1 MRNKLLALILALT
14 MVVGL
19 AAMTPVAATAAGV
32 ETVGR
37 DVVLEAAELLM
48 TLNIVQGY
56 EDGSLGL
63 EKNITR
69 AEFAS
74 MLARMLQGTDELN
87 LNAGAIINTKMS
99 ETPENIAAV
108 KAAQE
113 TAFNGAGAA
122 SANVGAKKYQTDIDS
137 TDLADPSFSDISELH
152 WAYNDVEY
160 LRGQGIVTG
169 YADGTFKPD
178 NNILY
183 EEAVKFVTSALGYD
197 FMAVTYGG
205 YPEGYIKTAD
215 QLKILKNVEG
225 KLGVAMTRQQI
236 MVLLYNSL
244 TADYLVLDEI
254 DGQYNVY
261 ETDKNILNYVFGLD
275 IIEKCYVVA
284 NEVTGLD
291 SVYDATD
298 KGTIVIG
305 EESEVG
311 GAVFKIFNDSYKDYL
326 GYRVKAYVKYE
337 EDDDKRGEL
346 YCMFPY
352 AQTKKITVNAKDV
365 IDADVS
371 ENLLEVYVDEDE
383 VELKLADEPDVIY
396 NGVAY
401 ARNINNSFFYL
412 ESGDITLV
420 STTGTKVYDLIY
432 VNEYIPMFVETVKE
446 SNKTITG
453 ISYYNDAVHEDYSLC
468 LDEDKDYAAGKEI
481 TVNIIKADGSK
492 GQFSDIKA
500 DSVIYVRMWANNYT
514 INLGGK
520 LVNGA
525 VARKG
530 SDFVVIGDTKYEEI
544 EGSNVFAEHKSGSNL
559 MLAIDKDGYVFYA
572 KANEGLAALSYGLLM
587 DIAVDEE
594 ASGFTEVVKVRIMD
608 TAGKKQIYPL
618 AENMKFTDMGVD
630 TYRFNDEGKST
641 SITLTMLCEKLK
653 KSAAHASLQKDT
665 AYAGA
670 SQKRPYEQLIKFALN
685 SNGEVKEIV
694 TAMLSSEVPEGADK
708 KAYFTVED
716 VNVSGAPYHINVGSI
731 FSAPYIVDGAKM
743 FIASKYDPATD
754 DDYAVSS
761 IGKGARDGN
770 HAHVLFDVA
779 EDGKAAVVLSTKD
792 RQGRGASEYG
802 NWQMVEYMQDTI
814 IDFEGEP
821 EFGYEIGFINNGVY
835 QTKYAIESKAYE
847 YGYLDYANYNIGD
860 VTNPYTWS
868 KGGYWNGNYS
878 IGLNDSK
885 KDEGPYDNMGKVVG
899 DFTFTEDEEKNFS
912 FGFYP
917 IKAVLS
923 RIIEGT
929 YDMCLYALDGSESW
943 GKWER
948 EIVFGKVRSVAN
960 GNIIVEYGS
969 GDAQAIVCTINGK
982 KAALYD
988 CETGFVKAANATEA
1002 QEGDWVLLQ
1011 MSNKEFKTM
1020 FIYTNTDKA
1029 DLDNIQQYEN
1039 ERD

>member
-37 DVVLEAAELLM
+37 NVVLEAAELLM

-113 TAFNGAGAA
+113 TAFTGTGAA
-122 SANVGAKKYQTDIDS
+122 ASNIGAKKYHTDIDS

-169 YADGTFKPD
+169 YSDGTFKPD

-215 QLKILKNVEG
+215 QLKILKNVNG
-225 KLGVAMTRQQI
+225 KLGVATTRQQI

-254 DGQYNVY
+254 SGEYNVY

-291 SVYDATD
+291 SVYDATE
-298 KGTIVIG
+298 KGTIEIG
-305 EESEVG
+305 EESGVG
-311 GAVFKIFNDSYKDYL
+311 GTVFKVFNDTYKDYL
-326 GYRVKAYVKYE
+326 GYRVKAYVKYD
-337 EDDDKRGEL
+337 EDDAKRGEL

-352 AQTKKITVNAKDV
+352 ANTKKITVNAKDV
-365 IDADVS
+365 IDADIS
-371 ENLLEVYVDEDE
+371 ENLLTVYGEDEDE
-383 VELKLADEPDVIY
+383 LELELAEEPDVIY

-432 VNEYIPMFVETVKE
+432 VNEYIPMYVETVKTR
-446 SNKTITG
+446 NKTITG
-453 ISYYNDAVHEDYSLC
+453 ISYYNDILHEDYSLC
-468 LDEDKDYAAGKEI
+468 LDEDKEYEAGKEI
-481 TVNIIKADGSK
+481 TVNIIKADGTK
-492 GQFSDIKA
+492 GQFSDIKPE
-500 DSVIYVRMWANNYT
+500 SVIYVRMWANNYT

-520 LVNGA
+520 IVNGA

-544 EGSNVFAEHKSGSNL
+544 EGSELFEEYKSGSNL

-572 KANEGLAALSYGLLM
+572 KANTGLAALSYGLLM

-594 ASGFTEVVKVRIMD
+594 ASGFTEVVKIKIMD
-608 TAGKKQIYPL
+608 TAGKKQIYAI

-630 TYRFNDEGKST
+630 TYRFNDEGKAT
-641 SITLTMLCEKLK
+641 SIALNELCAMLKE
-653 KSAAHASLQKDT
+653 SAKYASLQKGT
-665 AYAGA
+665 SYASA
-670 SQKRPYEQLIKFALN
+670 SAKRPYEQIVKYALN

-694 TAMLSSEVPEGADK
+694 TAMLSSQVPEGADK

-716 VNVSGAPYHINVGSI
+716 VNVSGTSYHINGGGI
-731 FSAPYIVDGAKM
+731 FGTPYILNGSTM
-743 FIASKYDPATD
+743 FRASKTNPATD
-754 DDYAVSS
+754 DRYNVTKWGA
-761 IGKGARDGN
+761 GAREGG
-770 HAHVLFDVA
+770 HGHVLFDVG
-779 EDGKAAVVLSTKD
+779 EDGKVAVVLSGNDSGT
-792 RQGRGASEYG
+792 GSTSANEYG

-814 IDFEGEP
+814 LDFEGEA
-821 EFGYEIGFINNGVY
+821 EFGYEIGFIAGGAY
-835 QTKYAIESKAYE
+835 QTKYAIESKSYE
-847 YGYLDYANYNIGD
+847 YGYLGANTNYNIGD

-868 KGGYWNGNYS
+868 KGGYWYGNYNIS
-878 IGLNDSK
+878 SF
-885 KDEGPYDNMGKVVG
+885 DEIHSGSMTIDG
-899 DFTFTEDEEKNFS
+899 DAEKTFTC
-912 FGFYP
+912 GFYP

-923 RIIEGT
+923 SIIAGT
-929 YDMCLYALDGSESW
+929 YDMSLHGRC
-943 GKWER
+943 
-948 EIVFGKVRSVAN
+948 
-960 GNIIVEYGS
+960 
-969 GDAQAIVCTINGK
+969 
-982 KAALYD
+982 
-988 CETGFVKAANATEA
+988 
-1002 QEGDWVLLQ
+1002 
-1011 MSNKEFKTM
+1011 
-1020 FIYTNTDKA
+1020 
-1029 DLDNIQQYEN
+1029 
-1039 ERD
+1039 

>member
-37 DVVLEAAELLM
+37 NVVLEAAELLM

-113 TAFNGAGAA
+113 TAFTGTGAA
-122 SANVGAKKYQTDIDS
+122 TANVGAKKYHTDIDS

-169 YADGTFKPD
+169 YSDGTFKPD

-215 QLKILKNVEG
+215 QLKILKNVNG
-225 KLGVAMTRQQI
+225 KLGVATTRQQI

-254 DGQYNVY
+254 SGEYNVY

-291 SVYDATD
+291 SVYDATE
-298 KGTIVIG
+298 KGTIEIG
-305 EESEVG
+305 EESGVG
-311 GAVFKIFNDSYKDYL
+311 GTVFKVFNDTYKDYL
-326 GYRVKAYVKYE
+326 GYRVKAYVKYD
-337 EDDDKRGEL
+337 EDDAKRGEL

-352 AQTKKITVNAKDV
+352 ANTKKIIVNAKDV
-365 IDADVS
+365 IDADIS
-371 ENLLEVYVDEDE
+371 ENLLTVYGEDEDE
-383 VELKLADEPDVIY
+383 IEIELAEEPDVIY

-432 VNEYIPMFVETVKE
+432 VNEYIPMYVETVKTR
-446 SNKTITG
+446 NKIITG
-453 ISYYNDAVHEDYSLC
+453 ISYYNDALHEDYSLC
-468 LDEDKDYAAGKEI
+468 LDEEKEYEAGKEI
-481 TVNIIKADGSK
+481 TVNIIKADGTK
-492 GQFSDIKA
+492 GQFSDIKPET
-500 DSVIYVRMWANNYT
+500 VIYVRMWANNYT

-520 LVNGA
+520 IVNGA

-544 EGSNVFAEHKSGSNL
+544 EGSKVFAEHKNGSNL
-559 MLAIDKDGYVFYA
+559 MLALDKDGYVFYT
-572 KANEGLAALSYGLLM
+572 KTQNNLSSLKYGVII
-587 DIAVDEE
+587 DVAIDEE
-594 ASGFTEVVKVRIMD
+594 IYDFEDALVIKLMD
-608 TAGKKQIYPL
+608 TAGKKQVYTV
-618 AENMKFTDMGVD
+618 AENMKFTDMGTK
-630 TYRFNDEGKST
+630 TYRYNNEGKGS
-641 SITLTMLCEKLK
+641 SANADEILAMLKN
-653 KSAAHASLQKDT
+653 SAKYASLQNDGSGNSTYKSE
-665 AYAGA
+665 A
-670 SQKRPYEQLIKFALN
+670 RCYEQVVKYSLN
-685 SNGEVKEIV
+685 AEGKINEIV
-694 TAMLSSEVPEGADK
+694 TAMASSQVPSGVDK
-708 KAYFTVED
+708 NAYFTFED
-716 VNVSGAPYHINVGSI
+716 IKLSKTTVTGGIIVGT
-731 FSAPYIVDGAKM
+731 Y
-743 FIASKYDPATD
+743 Y
-754 DDYAVSS
+754 S
-761 IGKGARDGN
+761 IGSTPLALLPNNSNLEDKRYVMTKENRRGN
-770 HAHVLFDVA
+770 YGFVLFDVK
-779 EDGKAAVVLSTKD
+779 EDGTVGFAISKNDKTSGSGNDGSHSKAFAVI
-792 RQGRGASEYG
+792 
-802 NWQMVEYMQDTI
+802 EYMADTI
-814 IDFEGEP
+814 VEHENNIYDGF
-821 EFGYEIGFINNGVY
+821 EIGYIHSGAYKTVN
-835 QTKYAIESKAYE
+835 AIVSKENKDE
-847 YGYLDYANYNIGD
+847 YPFKRNQGEYFTGD
-860 VTNPYTWS
+860 VVNPRLWTT
-868 KGGYWNGNYS
+868 
-878 IGLNDSK
+878 
-885 KDEGPYDNMGKVVG
+885 GPYWWDHITLEYDEITGDLGISDAKVSMGYFPIKSILARIIDGSTDMYFRAVDNDTDPDGLGLYEKEVVFGEVVG
-899 DFTFTEDEEKNFS
+899 
-912 FGFYP
+912 
-917 IKAVLS
+917 
-923 RIIEGT
+923 
-929 YDMCLYALDGSESW
+929 
-943 GKWER
+943 
-948 EIVFGKVRSVAN
+948 VAN
-960 GNIIVEYGS
+960 GKILVAYGADGSNIIGCAVS
-969 GDAQAIVCTINGK
+969 GK
-982 KAALYD
+982 KATSYD
-988 CETGFVKAANATEA
+988 CETGFVSIVDGTEA
-1002 QEGDWVLLQ
+1002 QKGDWALLQ
-1011 MSNKEFKTM
+1011 LSKNEFKSLV
-1020 FIYTNTDKA
+1020 IYTNTEYA
-1029 DLDNIQQYEN
+1029 DLDNVQQYEN

>member
-87 LNAGAIINTKMS
+87 LNAGAIIHSKMS

-108 KAAQE
+108 KSAQE
-113 TAFNGAGAA
+113 EKLAVAGAKE
-122 SANVGAKKYQTDIDS
+122 SLNIGSKKYQTDIDS

-169 YADGTFKPD
+169 YSDGTFKPD

-183 EEAVKFVTSALGYD
+183 EEAVKFVASALGYD

-215 QLKILKNVEG
+215 QLKILKNVNG

-236 MVLLYNSL
+236 MVLLYNAL

-254 DGQYNVY
+254 NGAYNVY

-284 NEVTGLD
+284 NEETGLD
-291 SVYDATD
+291 SVYHATE
-298 KGTIVIG
+298 KGTVEIG
-305 EESEVG
+305 EESGVG
-311 GAVFKIFNDSYKDYL
+311 GTVFEIFNDSYKNLL
-326 GYRVKAYVKYE
+326 GYRVKAYVKYDE
-337 EDDDKRGEL
+337 YDEKKGEL

-352 AQTKKITVNAKDV
+352 EKTKKVTFKSEAVLNVDLN
-365 IDADVS
+365 
-371 ENLLEVYVDEDE
+371 ENLME
-383 VELKLADEPDVIY
+383 VEIDEEEVEFELAEEPDVIY
-396 NGVAY
+396 NGIAY
-401 ARNINNSFFYL
+401 ARNINESFFDL
-412 ESGDITLV
+412 ESGDITLI
-420 STTGTKVYDLIY
+420 STTGTKVYDLIC
-432 VNEYIPMFVETVKE
+432 VDEYIPMYVETVKA

-453 ISYYNDAVHEDYSLC
+453 ISYYNDAVHEDYTLC
-468 LDEDKDYAAGKEI
+468 LDEEKDYAAGKEI
-481 TVNIIKADGSK
+481 TVDITKADGTK

-500 DSVIYVRMWANNYT
+500 DSVIYVRMWANNYK
-514 INLGGK
+514 IDLGGK
-520 LVNGA
+520 IVNGA

-530 SDFVVIGDTKYEEI
+530 SGFVVIGDTKYEEI
-544 EGSNVFAEHKSGSNL
+544 EGSELLADQKKGTNL
-559 MLAIDKDGYVFYA
+559 KLAIDKDGYVFYA
-572 KANEGLAALSYGLLM
+572 EANTGLAALSYGLLM

-594 ASGFTEVVKVRIMD
+594 ASGFDEVIKVKIMD
-608 TAGKKQIYPL
+608 TAGKKQIYAI
-618 AENMKFTDMGVD
+618 AENMKFTDMGTS
-630 TYRFNDEGKST
+630 TYRFNNEGKAT
-641 SITLTMLCEKLK
+641 SITFNEICAMLKN
-653 KSAAHASLQKDT
+653 SAKYASLQKGT
-665 AYAGA
+665 SYAAA
-670 SQKRPYEQLIKFALN
+670 SAKRPYEQIIKYALD
-685 SNGEVKEIV
+685 SNGAVKEIM
-694 TAMLSSEVPEGADK
+694 TAMPSSQVPEDADK

-716 VNVSGAPYHINVGSI
+716 VNVSGSAYHINGGGI
-731 FSAPYIVDGAKM
+731 YGTPYIVNGATM
-743 FIASKYDPATD
+743 FRASKTNPASD
-754 DDYAVSS
+754 DRYGVTKWGA
-761 IGKGARDGN
+761 GARDGG
-770 HAHVLFDVA
+770 HGHVLFDVG
-779 EDGKAAVVLSTKD
+779 EDGKVAVILSGNDSGT
-792 RQGRGASEYG
+792 GSTSANEYG

-814 IDFEGEP
+814 LDFEGEA
-821 EFGYEIGFINNGVY
+821 EDGFEIGFIANGAY
-835 QTKYAIESKAYE
+835 QTKYAIESKSYE
-847 YGYLDYANYNIGD
+847 YGYLGANTNYNIGD

-868 KGGYWNGNYS
+868 KGGYWYGNYNIS
-878 IGLNDSK
+878 SF
-885 KDEGPYDNMGKVVG
+885 DNVDAGAMTIDG
-899 DFTFTEDEEKNFS
+899 DAEKTFTC
-912 FGFYP
+912 GFYP

-923 RIIEGT
+923 RIINGS
-929 YDMCLYALDGSESW
+929 YDMCLHATDGAESW

-948 EIVFGKVRSVAN
+948 EIVFGKVRSVAG
-960 GNIIVEYGS
+960 GNIIVEYGD
-969 GDAQAIVCTINGK
+969 GAAQATVCVINGK

-988 CETGFVKAANATEA
+988 CETGYVKAVNATEA
-1002 QEGDWVLLQ
+1002 QKGDWVLLQ

-1020 FIYTNTDKA
+1020 FIYTNADMA
-1029 DLDNIQQYEN
+1029 DLDNIKKYEN

>member
-19 AAMTPVAATAAGV
+19 AAMTPVAISAAGV

-37 DVVLEAAELLM
+37 NVTLEAAELLM

-69 AEFAS
+69 AEFAA

-108 KAAQE
+108 KAATE
-113 TAFNGAGAA
+113 TAFNGTAGASA
-122 SANVGAKKYQTDIDS
+122 ANVGAKKYQTDIDS

-169 YADGTFKPD
+169 YSDGTFKPD

-183 EEAVKFVTSALGYD
+183 EEAVKFVVSALGYD

-205 YPEGYIKTAD
+205 YPEGYTKTAD
-215 QLKILKNVEG
+215 QLKILKNVNG
-225 KLGVAMTRQQI
+225 KLGVAATREQI

-254 DGQYNVY
+254 SGQYNVY

-298 KGTIVIG
+298 KGTIEIG
-305 EESEVG
+305 EESGVG
-311 GAVFKIFNDSYKDYL
+311 GTVFKVFNDSYKDLL
-326 GYRVKAYVKYE
+326 GYRVKAYVKYDE
-337 EDDDKRGEL
+337 YDEKRGEL

-352 AQTKKITVNAKDV
+352 ANTKKITVNAKDV
-365 IDADVS
+365 IDADLS
-371 ENLLEVYVDEDE
+371 ENLLTVYGEDEDE
-383 VELKLADEPDVIY
+383 IELELADEPDVIY

-432 VNEYIPMFVETVKE
+432 VNEYIPMLVETVKE

-453 ISYYNDAVHEDYSLC
+453 ISYYNDAIHEDYTLC
-468 LDEDKDYAAGKEI
+468 LDEEKDYEAGKEI
-481 TVNIIKADGSK
+481 TVNIIKADGTK

-520 LVNGA
+520 IVNGA

-530 SDFVVIGDTKYEEI
+530 SDFVVIGDTKYEEV
-544 EGSNVFAEHKSGSNL
+544 EGSNAFADHKSGTNL

-572 KANEGLAALSYGLLM
+572 KANAGLAALSYGLLM

-594 ASGFTEVVKVRIMD
+594 VSGFTDVVKIKIMD
-608 TAGKKQIYPL
+608 TAGKKQVYTI

-630 TYRFNDEGKST
+630 TYRFNDEGKAS
-641 SITLTMLCEKLK
+641 SITLDELCAMLKE
-653 KSAAHASLQKDT
+653 SAKYASLQKGT
-665 AYAGA
+665 SYASA
-670 SQKRPYEQLIKFALN
+670 SSKRPYEQVVKFALN

-694 TAMLSSEVPEGADK
+694 TAMLSSEVPEGVDK

-716 VNVSGAPYHINVGSI
+716 VNVSGVAYHINAGSI
-731 FSAPYIVDGAKM
+731 YGAPYIINGATM
-743 FIASKYDPATD
+743 FRVSKNTPAPD
-754 DDYAVSS
+754 DEYNVT
-761 IGKGARDGN
+761 KWTTGARSGDHG
-770 HAHVLFDVA
+770 HVLFDVG
-779 EDGKAAVVLSTKD
+779 EDGKVAVVISGNDYNKNSKN
-792 RQGRGASEYG
+792 QSEYG
-802 NWQMVEYMQDTI
+802 NWIMVEYLQDTI

-821 EFGYEIGFINNGVY
+821 ENGYELGFIANGAY
-835 QTKYAIESKAYE
+835 QTKNAIESGS
-847 YGYLDYANYNIGD
+847 YGYLSPEAKNYNIGD
-860 VTNPYTWS
+860 VINPSSWS
-868 KGGYWNGNYS
+868 RGGNWYGHYDYPLGN
-878 IGLNDSK
+878 IDKIDAGAFQI
-885 KDEGPYDNMGKVVG
+885 EGETD
-899 DFTFTEDEEKNFS
+899 KNFT

-929 YDMCLYALDGSESW
+929 YDMCLHAVDGSESW

-948 EIVFGKVRSVAN
+948 EIVFGRVRSVAG
-960 GNIIVEYGS
+960 GNIIVEYGP
-969 GDAQAIVCTINGK
+969 GAAQAIVCTINGK

-1011 MSNKEFKTM
+1011 MANKEFKTM
-1020 FIYTNTDKA
+1020 FIYTNTDMA